1 MATKKSTKTIDLVDL
16 SAYIAIVFAAVI
28 FLITAIMNALKGNN
42 GIIANVIGYMT
53 LIKDIAV
60 IIALGLGGYNFAR
73 TRGMVV
79 KVFFYIAIIV
89 YIVAMLCGV
98 FIK

>member
-28 FLITAIMNALKGNN
+28 FLITAIMGALKSPST
-42 GIIANVIGYMT
+42 IISNVMRYMT

-73 TRGMVV
+73 NRGIVV

-98 FIK
+98 FIG